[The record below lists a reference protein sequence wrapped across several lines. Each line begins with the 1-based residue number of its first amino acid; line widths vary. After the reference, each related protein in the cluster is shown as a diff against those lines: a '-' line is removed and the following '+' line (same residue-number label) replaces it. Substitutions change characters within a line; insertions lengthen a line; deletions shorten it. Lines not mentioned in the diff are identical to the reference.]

1 MAGDPMGS
9 GLRHRDRGARP
20 MSDAIT
26 QLKDDHEKVEKLF
39 RQYEETTDRAL
50 KTRRKLV
57 DRFRPA
63 AKLCT

>member
-1 MAGDPMGS
+1 
-9 GLRHRDRGARP
+9 